1 MRGPRNLPQESVD
14 IITQHLAKLEITTD
28 CAASDTHGASTPTT
42 AFTDDKTPDDC
53 RVELLRINLAITEP
67 LEEQPAND
75 MDPLP
80 PRRVRQTTDIA
91 HVTIECCQFTVE
103 PAPLFDPRNPP
114 LGTKHLKRV
123 PHSYGHHV
131 AQLATRAEE
140 NKSELQDPI
149 T

>member
-1 MRGPRNLPQESVD
+1 MRISDWSSDVCSSDL
-14 IITQHLAKLEITTD
+14 
-28 CAASDTHGASTPTT
+28 DTHGASTPTT
-42 AFTDDKTPDDC
+42 AFTEDKTPDDC

-103 PAPLFDPRNPP
+103 PADR
-114 LGTKHLKRV
+114 K
-123 PHSYGHHV
+123 S
-131 AQLATRAEE
+131 TRL
-140 NKSELQDPI
+140 NSSH
-149 T
+149 

>member
-1 MRGPRNLPQESVD
+1 MRGPRNRPQESVD

-42 AFTDDKTPDDC
+42 AFTEDKTPDDC

-80 PRRVRQTTDIA
+80 PRR
-91 HVTIECCQFTVE
+91 
-103 PAPLFDPRNPP
+103 
-114 LGTKHLKRV
+114 
-123 PHSYGHHV
+123 S
-131 AQLATRAEE
+131 EE
-140 NKSELQDPI
+140 HTSELQSLMRI
-149 T
+149 SYAVCCLKQKHTQHNTT